1 MATQSFEVPAELR
14 DFADKSVAQAR
25 TAFGTFFSNA
35 VKTSE
40 QLQSTTTSVQ
50 STLHEVLLKGLDNAE
65 KNANA
70 AFDFAQKF
78 AKSKD
83 FKEAFE
89 LQSEFLKSQF
99 ATLQAQAKDLG
110 SIAQKAVH

>member
-1 MATQSFEVPAELR
+1 MATQSFEVPTEIR

-25 TAFGTFFSNA
+25 TAFGTFFSNI

-40 QLQSTTTSVQ
+40 QLQSTSTSVQ
-50 STLHEVLLKGLDNAE
+50 STLHEAVLKGLDNAE

-70 AFDFAQKF
+70 TFDFAQKL

-83 FKEAFE
+83 LKEAFE

-99 ATLQAQAKDLG
+99 ATLQTQAKELG
-110 SIAQKAVH
+110 TIAQKAGH